1 MAAASIGQVHRATLI
16 NGNQVVVKIQYPE
29 VEEFFDMDVLT
40 VNLSCKLFG
49 MGDMDNI
56 MKEFTKS
63 FV

>member
-1 MAAASIGQVHRATLI
+1 M
-16 NGNQVVVKIQYPE
+16 VVKIQYPE